1 MRNYI
6 LIAIVFCL
14 LPSLKTNGQNRKL
27 DSKELRQ
34 AASLLSKEV
43 PYAEVLYQ
51 FAENYLSQLLAAS
64 DKEREWKM
72 RTDDVRIEDGGL
84 DRLHLVSGETSL
96 AMRARNN
103 RYSVSLSNGN
113 FRLIEFSCPMSYQLI
128 TQKKLKELE
137 AEFMKE
143 LSEYRAGK
151 GTPEDKAG
159 RETSAEVKRN
169 ELTKTAPHLYVR
181 KGTDYFLDAIN
192 SDLYYIEEKGK
203 LRLVYDSGYIGESV
217 CNMLLS
223 EDTPCDILLK
233 LSVRQYG
240 FKTDELQLPLKQWI
254 SYCRSKGC
262 DIYVG
267 IEAMETDKLK
277 ACVFA
282 VNESFKYNHV
292 MNLEIPYTLLN
303 DKAGELEA
311 NITIF
316 IPTYNLSALFEELN
330 LTNKKK
336 NSR

>member
-1 MRNYI
+1 MRVYA

-14 LPSLKTNGQNRKL
+14 FPSLKANGQNRKFE
-27 DSKELRQ
+27 SRELRQ

-43 PYAEVLYQ
+43 PYAEMLYQ
-51 FAENYLSQLLAAS
+51 FTENYLNQLLAAS

-72 RTDDVRIEDGGL
+72 RTDDFRIEDGGL
-84 DRLHLVSGETSL
+84 DRLHLVCEETSL

-113 FRLIEFSCPMSYQLI
+113 SRLIEFSCPMSYQLI

-137 AEFMKE
+137 SEFMKE
-143 LSEYRAGK
+143 LSEYRTGK
-151 GTPEDKAG
+151 DTSDDKAG
-159 RETSAEVKRN
+159 EEASVEVKKN
-169 ELTKTAPHLYVR
+169 ELIKTAPHLYVR
-181 KGTDYFLDAIN
+181 KGADYFWDAIN
-192 SDLYYIEEKGK
+192 GNLYYIEEKGK
-203 LRLVYDSGYIGESV
+203 LRLIYDSGYIGESF

-233 LSVRQYG
+233 LFVRQYG
-240 FKTDELQLPLKQWI
+240 FKTDELQIPLKQWI

-262 DIYVG
+262 DLYVG

-282 VNESFKYNHV
+282 VNEPFKYNHV
-292 MNLEIPYTLLN
+292 MNLEIPYTLL
-303 DKAGELEA
+303 DEKEGEVEA

-336 NSR
+336 K